1 MFPPINRTYSIPI
14 FYRLSLLLLAAG
26 LFFSSCRKKED
37 PHETV
42 VFKPKP
48 IAPQD
53 TINYPNALITALNR
67 QDKWVDSV
75 FKTLTPD
82 ERITQLMMIEVF
94 SNQGPQHEKDVLL
107 LVKQYKVGGLIF
119 FQGGPIRQA
128 SMTNR
133 LQAASKVPL
142 LIGMD
147 AENGVGMRMDSAM
160 QYPLPMLLGAINN
173 DSLIYRMGA
182 EMAHEFRRLGMH
194 LNFAPVVDV
203 NNNPNN
209 PIISYRAFGENK
221 EDVSSKSLAQMLGMQ
236 DNGIIAT
243 AKHFPGHG
251 DTDVDSHYDLPVIPY
266 GRERLDSLELHPFR
280 HLIQSGVGG
289 MMVGHIH
296 MPKLDSTAN
305 LPASLSKP
313 IVTGLLREELRFAGL
328 IFTDA
333 MVMKGVTKYFAPG
346 EAEVMALEAGND
358 VLERLVSVPK
368 ALAAIKA
375 AIKSGRLSQKEIDR
389 RCRKV
394 LAAKHW
400 VGLHQYQPIKID
412 SLYQDLH
419 RPRANETLRR
429 LAEGSLTLLQN
440 NKSLLPLAHK
450 KRRKIA
456 SLAVGATRTTTFQ
469 QRLQNQLP
477 AKEFFL
483 PRRTDKKTLARLRK
497 ELLKYDLLLIS
508 IYGPSIRPSNN
519 LGFTPEERGLV
530 NELVREKKSVVV
542 LFDNAYTLSRFQ
554 NIHQA
559 KALLVGYQQLPDVQ
573 AAAAKLVLGQ
583 LEPKGKL
590 PVTVNQHFQYGD
602 GL

>member
-1 MFPPINRTYSIPI
+1 MFSSSART
-14 FYRLSLLLLAAG
+14 LSYCFFVLLLLLG
-26 LFFSSCRKKED
+26 IGTFSCKEEK
-37 PHETV
+37 PVHHTV
-42 VFKPKP
+42 VFKPTP
-48 IAPQD
+48 IEPED
-53 TINYPNALITALNR
+53 TIQYPNALITALNR
-67 QDKWVDSV
+67 KNKWVDSV
-75 FKTLTPD
+75 FKRLTPD

-94 SNQGPQHEKDVLL
+94 SNQGPKHEQDVLNL
-107 LVKQYKVGGLIF
+107 IRRYKVGGIVL
-119 FQGGPIRQA
+119 FQGGPVRQA
-128 SMTNR
+128 KLTNK

-147 AENGVGMRMDSAM
+147 AENGIGMRMDSAM

-182 EMAHEFRRLGMH
+182 EMAYEFKRLGMH

-203 NNNPNN
+203 NNNPQN
-209 PIISYRAFGENK
+209 PIISYRSFGENK

-266 GRERLDSLELHPFR
+266 GRDRLDSLELYPFR

-313 IVTGLLREELRFAGL
+313 IVTGLLRKELDFAGL

-333 MVMKGVTKYFAPG
+333 MVMKGVTKYFKPG

-368 ALAAIKA
+368 ALAAIKK
-375 AIKSGRLSQKEIDR
+375 AIREGRLSQKEIDR
-389 RCRKV
+389 RCKKV

-400 VGLHQYQPIKID
+400 VGLNHYQPVPLD

-419 RPRANETLRR
+419 KSRAHETLRR
-429 LAEGSLTLLQN
+429 LAEGSLTLLK
-440 NKSLLPLAHK
+440 NKKHQIPVENR
-450 KRRKIA
+450 KRRSIA
-456 SLAVGATRTTTFQ
+456 SLAVGASSTTVFQ
-469 QRLQNQLP
+469 KRIKNHLTV
-477 AKEFFL
+477 KEFFL
-483 PRRTDKKTLARLRK
+483 PRKSNVKYIKKLRK
-497 ELLKYDLLLIS
+497 ELLKYDLILLS
-508 IYGPSIRPSNN
+508 IYGPSIRPSNS
-519 LGFTPEERGLV
+519 LGLGPEERALI
-530 NELVREKKSVVV
+530 NELSRKKRSVVV
-542 LFDNAYTLSRFQ
+542 LFDNAYILDHFPD
-554 NIHQA
+554 IHQA
-559 KALLVGYQQLPDVQ
+559 TSILVGYQQLPAIQ
-573 AAAAKLVLGQ
+573 AAAASLVVGN
-583 LEPKGKL
+583 LEPAGKL
-590 PVTVNQHFQYGD
+590 PVTVNKHFRYGD